1 MAKARRWPL
10 LIDPQGQ
17 ANLYIKNMGQEA
29 AHGLEVVR
37 LSNPNFIRTLENGIR
52 FGKWVLLENITE
64 TLDATLEPVLLQQKF
79 KQGGT
84 TMMRLGDSSISY
96 NDDFRFF
103 MTTKLP
109 NPHYPPEVCCS
120 LVTLRHRLCLRH
132 NGEQVA
138 VKVSLLNFTITPTG
152 LEDQMLATF
161 VAKEL
166 PELEQK
172 KGNLVLETARM
183 RKELQDIEATIL
195 HLLSVSKG
203 NILDDK
209 DLIETLDKSKKTS
222 ARITQQ
228 VKEAEDTEQEIDS
241 LREKYRP
248 VAYQASVLYFCISGT
263 RGRGR

>member
-109 NPHYPPEVCCS
+109 NPHYPPEVCC
-120 LVTLRHRLCLRH
+120 
-132 NGEQVA
+132 
-138 VKVSLLNFTITPTG
+138 
-152 LEDQMLATF
+152 
-161 VAKEL
+161 
-166 PELEQK
+166 
-172 KGNLVLETARM
+172 
-183 RKELQDIEATIL
+183 
-195 HLLSVSKG
+195 
-203 NILDDK
+203 
-209 DLIETLDKSKKTS
+209 
-222 ARITQQ
+222 
-228 VKEAEDTEQEIDS
+228 
-241 LREKYRP
+241 
-248 VAYQASVLYFCISGT
+248 
-263 RGRGR
+263 

>member
-1 MAKARRWPL
+1 M
-10 LIDPQGQ
+10 
-17 ANLYIKNMGQEA
+17 
-29 AHGLEVVR
+29 
-37 LSNPNFIRTLENGIR
+37 
-52 FGKWVLLENITE
+52 
-64 TLDATLEPVLLQQKF
+64 
-79 KQGGT
+79 
-84 TMMRLGDSSISY
+84 
-96 NDDFRFF
+96 
-103 MTTKLP
+103 
-109 NPHYPPEVCCS
+109 
-120 LVTLRHRLCLRH
+120 CLRH